1 MSKNKLPH
9 ILTKEH
15 ISKLFD
21 SVYIPKIAIAM
32 FVSLMCGLR
41 IQEIRNLEISE
52 INLKDRRILIKNSK
66 NPNRSKEG
74 YGKDRVVPI
83 PECAISPIK
92 KWLNVV
98 EGRSKW
104 FLPSNKSSEIPTC
117 KEHLHHGFDEA
128 RQRAGLNSIE
138 YDIIY
143 KKSNKIS
150 NRTGRKQFHIKW
162 HSLRHFYAT
171 YVYEKTRDLYAVS
184 SLLGHNQVS
193 TTQIYAKISDKLKK
207 ETIDFAFNILVS
219 NKQLFNV
226 PMNQLNNTIPTIAK
240 REKKSVEIL

>member
-32 FVSLMCGLR
+32 FISLMCGLR
-41 IQEIRNLEISE
+41 IREIRNLEITD
-52 INLKDRRILIKNSK
+52 INLRDRRILIKNSK
-66 NPNRSKEG
+66 NPNRSREG

-83 PECAISPIK
+83 PECALSPMK
-92 KWLNVV
+92 KWLSVI
-98 EGRSKW
+98 EGKSKW
-104 FLPSNKSSEIPTC
+104 FLPSSKSSEIPVSV
-117 KEHLHHGFDEA
+117 EHLHSGFDEA

-138 YDIIY
+138 YEVTN
-143 KKSNKIS
+143 KKGSKYW
-150 NRTGRKQFHIKW
+150 GRKMFHIKW

-207 ETIDFAFNILVS
+207 ETIDFAFNIIVS
-219 NKQLFNV
+219 NKQLFNNI
-226 PMNQLNNTIPTIAK
+226 PINQFNNNISTITK
-240 REKKSVEIL
+240 REKK